1 MSLSVSQE
9 VRWHSEA
16 SASHF
21 RHISIVMY
29 TLVGNILKWN
39 ITFIGYHN
47 YDLYGQIFL
56 ANPDECLLFRDGALN
71 ILMSKSIIL
80 VSLHSQR
87 VPLQEGH
94 IE

>member
-1 MSLSVSQE
+1 MSLSSSQE
-9 VRWHSEA
+9 VRWH
-16 SASHF
+16 
-21 RHISIVMY
+21 HISIVMY
-29 TLVGNILKWN
+29 IFVGNILKWN

-87 VPLQEGH
+87 VPLQEGQ